1 MKPAQT
7 VLARIAVATLLAG
20 SLVAV
25 VSGPA
30 HAAPGLQPRAC
41 KTILTGDKAR
51 RLDVCVRGW
60 NRDNPGYVRGV
71 AEIHTYKL
79 LGGINDW
86 VDSRSQSITLD
97 RQLIFRNDAYYADWG
112 QTVTQRCRVDG
123 PGGSVGCSVPNT
135 IRVAFYGPELYSFP
149 LVNEWATEVVFV
161 SWRTDRGDAHRDV
174 FVGSPRHP
182 GARPEA

>member
-1 MKPAQT
+1 MKPART
-7 VLARIAVATLLAG
+7 VLARIAAATLLAG

-41 KTILTGDKAR
+41 KTILTGDMAR
-51 RLDVCVRGW
+51 RLDICVRGW
-60 NRDNPGYVRGV
+60 NSDTPGAVRGV

-86 VDSRSQSITLD
+86 VDSRSQSITLEL
-97 RQLIFRNDAYYADWG
+97 QTIYRNGAPYADWG
-112 QTVTQRCRVDG
+112 QTQTQKCRVNG

-135 IRVAFYGPELYSFP
+135 IRVAFYGPEVYSLP
-149 LVNEWATEVVFV
+149 LVNEWETEVVYV
-161 SWRTDRGDAHRDV
+161 SWRTDRGDPHRFV
-174 FVGSPRHP
+174 FVGKFSPPWRSIP
-182 GARPEA
+182 